1 MKKQLLSVL
10 ITIIYLDATAQT
22 IPNYVPTNGLVS
34 WYPFNG
40 NANDE
45 SGNGNHGTVNG
56 PIVTTDRFG
65 VNSKAYSFFSCNEI
79 HANINTSSITSGMTL
94 SFWFYRN
101 AIGCIGP
108 RVMEFSPGSNSPG
121 QLIIEENYPS
131 GVRLS
136 EYTSGGFNIGGW
148 LNFSALVNQT
158 WSNYVYTNDGT
169 FQKLYQNGVLINTYS
184 SPGNSVLNGD
194 VAFGRMN
201 HPAYDGIDGKL
212 DDIGIWNGA
221 LTQQEISDLY
231 QPNITPPSSFCFNTA
246 NYYNVNTNPVGI
258 TSGDFNGD
266 GNKDLAVTNNLS
278 NNVSILLGDI
288 AGNFSPATNYTLTSN
303 PAEIITADFNGDS
316 NLDLAVTGGINNVW
330 ILLGNGSGTFSIA
343 TSFSASLY
351 PGSLCAS
358 DFNGD
363 GDLDLAVANGN
374 SANSISIL
382 IGNGV
387 GGFSPATDY
396 PVGTCPCGLSCIKAG
411 DFNNDSKVD
420 LAIANQNSN
429 DVSVIIGN
437 GLGSFGSPASFAV
450 GSSPWSVVLNDFNG
464 DTFLDVAT
472 SNQNS
477 NNVSLLLGDGA
488 GNLGIASN
496 FSVGLKPEMLVCA
509 DFDGDTKT
517 DIATC
522 DRNSNTISVIAGDGL
537 GGFAP
542 PTSFVSTSE
551 PFALCVNDFNNDSKM
566 DIATANFS
574 SNNVSVLLNCNTLVG
589 ILKNDFENSF
599 TVYPNPTSDLVNI
612 NSFSKI
618 ALQKYIV
625 LDCLGRQVLN
635 GQFSIENSTINLNGL
650 AKGIY
655 FIRLNDN
662 RSIKVLKK

>member
-1 MKKQLLSVL
+1 M
-10 ITIIYLDATAQT
+10 
-22 IPNYVPTNGLVS
+22 
-34 WYPFNG
+34 
-40 NANDE
+40 
-45 SGNGNHGTVNG
+45 
-56 PIVTTDRFG
+56 
-65 VNSKAYSFFSCNEI
+65 
-79 HANINTSSITSGMTL
+79 
-94 SFWFYRN
+94 
-101 AIGCIGP
+101 
-108 RVMEFSPGSNSPG
+108 
-121 QLIIEENYPS
+121 
-131 GVRLS
+131 
-136 EYTSGGFNIGGW
+136 
-148 LNFSALVNQT
+148 
-158 WSNYVYTNDGT
+158 
-169 FQKLYQNGVLINTYS
+169 
-184 SPGNSVLNGD
+184 
-194 VAFGRMN
+194 
-201 HPAYDGIDGKL
+201 
-212 DDIGIWNGA
+212 
-221 LTQQEISDLY
+221 
-231 QPNITPPSSFCFNTA
+231 
-246 NYYNVNTNPVGI
+246 
-258 TSGDFNGD
+258 
-266 GNKDLAVTNNLS
+266 AVTNNLS